1 MPDWQKFANLL
12 GMAQHGDAVR
22 ATKERKRK
30 EGIEAEEL
38 GFRRDANSRAGA
50 AAGREA
56 EGYEYNKSHRGMKEE
71 ADDLSLKAARFKN
84 DRMPTLAGYED
95 QDQQLQVESGK
106 RADRQLGMTE
116 KNLALQL
123 ARQAQADAD
132 RKRGQDRA
140 NEDQQ
145 FQRGQVQS
153 AYDARNNPQGE
164 ALAKAKALQEI
175 IDTSGDSEQVEDA
188 KEKLAFIQSELDK
201 ERVLREVKRST
212 VVRR

>member
-22 ATKERKRK
+22 ATKEKKRK
-30 EGIEAEEL
+30 EGIESEEL
-38 GFRRDANSRAGA
+38 GFRRDANARAGA
-50 AAGREA
+50 SASREA
-56 EGYEYNKSHRGMKEE
+56 EGYEYGKGQRAGKERAE
-71 ADDLSLKAARFKN
+71 ALSLAAAQFKN

-116 KNLALQL
+116 KHLALQL
-123 ARQAQADAD
+123 AQQAQANAD
-132 RKRGQDRA
+132 RKKGQDRA

-145 FQRGQVQS
+145 FQRGNVQS
-153 AYDARNNPQGE
+153 AYDARNDPQGE
-164 ALAKAKALQEI
+164 AIAKAKKLEAI
-175 IDTSGDSEQVEDA
+175 IATSGNADQIASA
-188 KEKLAFIQSELDK
+188 KEELAFIKSELDK

-212 VVRR
+212 VVGR